1 MAFRESICSVNL
13 ATRILHHKSGSLRRT
28 AYLNTFGLLAAF
40 LYSAQLHFNSDMKGN
55 DFFKIL
61 MGKHMQRAN
70 NLWVITERILLTW
83 NWMNKGL
90 VVCAVQRT
98 SS

>member
-1 MAFRESICSVNL
+1 MFNL
-13 ATRILHHKSGSLRRT
+13 ATRILHHKS
-28 AYLNTFGLLAAF
+28 LLF
-40 LYSAQLHFNSDMKGN
+40 TKNCLFKHICFNSCFFIFCTPVFQFGYERKVN

>member
-1 MAFRESICSVNL
+1 MFNL
-13 ATRILHHKSGSLRRT
+13 ATRIFHHKSELFTKSCL
-28 AYLNTFGLLAAF
+28 FKHIVLLAAF
-40 LYSAQLHFNSDMKGN
+40 LYSAQLHYNSDMKGN

-61 MGKHMQRAN
+61 MRKHMQRAN

>member
-1 MAFRESICSVNL
+1 MV
-13 ATRILHHKSGSLRRT
+13 
-28 AYLNTFGLLAAF
+28 LLAAF

-55 DFFKIL
+55 DFFQIL
-61 MGKHMQRAN
+61 IRKHMQRAN

-90 VVCAVQRT
+90 VVYRKIKTNAIT
-98 SS
+98 IAIIT